1 VLVEVLK
8 ALGVP
13 NPKGTCGLN
22 GAILLGMMSLPT
34 MISVAEDA
42 LRAVPRELREAAY
55 GLGADRWQTLTRVT
69 LPAAGSGLIAAIILG
84 MGRALGETMT
94 VVMVTGN
101 AREFPTDILGPLK
114 TMTATIAQEL
124 GETTADSTH
133 YFALFAVGLLLFF
146 ISLAVNLVAEVFAAK
161 FRRGG
166 R

>member
-1 VLVEVLK
+1 
-8 ALGVP
+8 
-13 NPKGTCGLN
+13 
-22 GAILLGMMSLPT
+22 
-34 MISVAEDA
+34 
-42 LRAVPRELREAAY
+42 
-55 GLGADRWQTLTRVT
+55 
-69 LPAAGSGLIAAIILG
+69 LIAAIILG